1 MKTLLIAALFLM
13 GASAAMAAAPSLTGN
28 WNVHI
33 SVAGT
38 DMDLTC
44 AWTQNDTK
52 LTGSCTDP
60 QHTVQVTG
68 SVVDNKFTWT
78 YNSEYNGDPI
88 TVTYAA
94 TLDGS
99 KHIAGTVDV
108 EPYAVTGDFTATPAP
123 AAAPAAA
130 HDAPAGGA

>member
-1 MKTLLIAALFLM
+1 MKTLLISALFLL
-13 GASAAMAAAPSLTGN
+13 GSSAALAAAPSLTGN

-38 DMDLTC
+38 DMDMTC
-44 AWTQNDTK
+44 AWTQSDGK
-52 LTGSCTDP
+52 LTGSCTEP
-60 QHTVQVTG
+60 QGTVQLTG
-68 SVVDNKFTWT
+68 SVVDNKVTWT
-78 YNSEYNGDPI
+78 YNSQYNGDPI
-88 TVTYAA
+88 TLTYAA

-99 KHIAGTVDV
+99 KHITGTVDV

-130 HDAPAGGA
+130 PAQQ